1 MKRIMI
7 TIEKELLKKID
18 AVTKNRSAF
27 IRNAVIDY
35 LKKIEKEKK
44 LEQLINEIEKSKIKV
59 PKDFK
64 FSREDIYET

>member
-18 AVTKNRSAF
+18 AITKNRSAF

-44 LEQLINEIEKSKIKV
+44 LEQLISEIEKSKIKV

>member
-44 LEQLINEIEKSKIKV
+44 LEQLISEIEKSKIKV

>member
-1 MKRIMI
+1 MI

-44 LEQLINEIEKSKIKV
+44 LEQLISEIEKSKIKV